1 MSVTLYD
8 LAIKEKIKSWTLDDK
23 LIILGVDQTKELFE
37 YNATINNDRP
47 LQLPLISIARG
58 RDITITQTAKRQ
70 MSYAGKIFNSDGN
83 ISDHLN
89 AIPISI
95 LYQINIYTRYLTE
108 ADEYVRNFVFNIIN
122 HPQIT
127 VKIPYNGCPLSYSS
141 FITIEDTISDNSD
154 IPERLISGQFTRM
167 TLNIRLNDAYL
178 FSYNRRN
185 VIHIDDG
192 TTSAVNGIPVKG
204 ISDTEIKAR
213 LEEEEMK
220 FNPDIDVVI
229 DISNKEN

>member
-8 LAIKEKIKSWTLDDK
+8 LAIKEKIKSWTMDDK

-37 YNATINNDRP
+37 YNATVNNDKP

-95 LYQINIYTRYLTE
+95 LYQIYTRYLTE

-213 LEEEEMK
+213 LEGEELE

>member
-8 LAIKEKIKSWTLDDK
+8 LAIKEKIKSWTMDDK

-37 YNATINNDRP
+37 YNATINNDKP
-47 LQLPLISIARG
+47 LQLPLISITRG

-178 FSYNRRN
+178 FSYN
-185 VIHIDDG
+185 
-192 TTSAVNGIPVKG
+192 
-204 ISDTEIKAR
+204 
-213 LEEEEMK
+213 
-220 FNPDIDVVI
+220 
-229 DISNKEN
+229 

>member
-23 LIILGVDQTKELFE
+23 LVILGVDQTKELFE
-37 YNATINNDRP
+37 YNATINNDKP

-70 MSYAGKIFNSDGN
+70 MSNAGKIFNSDGN
-83 ISDHLN
+83 ISDDLN
-89 AIPISI
+89 SIPISI